1 MEITINDV
9 IVIEPW
15 VEYTLENVLF
25 SMQVKESFGRRESV
39 TAHDIAMAPMISLRG
54 RARLLSYLLG
64 PRDVKR
70 EVARRI
76 ARDAL
81 GDREMPPLYRTWLD
95 TGDEAKRLFA
105 RDIAGGIVRG
115 IVRDIIRDIAC
126 RGRTSDVACWGAAW
140 GATGDHARD
149 AAHSAAC
156 TAAWDIVQDIVQA
169 KVLYTYVGWMAEW
182 LDSHE

>member
-1 MEITINDV
+1 MRITINDV
-9 IVIEPW
+9 IAIEPCA
-15 VEYTLENVLF
+15 EYTLENVFF
-25 SMQVKESFGRRESV
+25 SMQVKESFGGRESV
-39 TAHDIAMAPMISLRG
+39 TAKDIATAPMISLRG
-54 RARLLSYLLG
+54 RARLLSHLLG

-81 GDREMPPLYRTWLD
+81 GDREIPALYRAWLD
-95 TGDEAKRLFA
+95 TGDEAKRLVA
-105 RDIAGGIVRG
+105 RDIAGGIARG

-126 RGRTSDVACWGAAW
+126 RGRTSDAACWGAAW

-156 TAAWDIVQDIVQA
+156 TAAWDIVQDKMQD
-169 KVLYTYVGWMAEW
+169 KVLYAYVDWMAEW